1 MKPLF
6 SARSP
11 LWQIAAVIILYPLL
25 MLIAYARSQNV
36 DSFTTADAYSL
47 AYAAIALVLT
57 GLYITML
64 VRYNR
69 RHPNSKID
77 LTSSTPAELK
87 EEDEGMRMITA
98 RATRLV
104 YRFHTFALPL
114 AAVLLIYLP
123 LSIYSALSCLFVL
136 SLGHYATY
144 WYAIWPA
151 FKESEEE

>member
-25 MLIAYARSQNV
+25 MLIAYARS
-36 DSFTTADAYSL
+36 
-47 AYAAIALVLT
+47 
-57 GLYITML
+57 
-64 VRYNR
+64 
-69 RHPNSKID
+69 
-77 LTSSTPAELK
+77 
-87 EEDEGMRMITA
+87 RMITA